1 MGKFDGNFVLESST
15 NVAGKLKASGKTVSL
30 VVMELI
36 VIEYDNIRYP
46 GRLDQE
52 VS

>member
-1 MGKFDGNFVLESST
+1 MGKFDGNFVLETST
-15 NVAGKLKASGKTVSL
+15 NVAGKLKASGKIFSR
-30 VVMELI
+30 VVMELFM
-36 VIEYDNIRYP
+36 IEYNDFRYP

>member
-15 NVAGKLKASGKTVSL
+15 NVAGKLKASGKIFSR
-30 VVMELI
+30 VVMELFMI
-36 VIEYDNIRYP
+36 KYNVRYP